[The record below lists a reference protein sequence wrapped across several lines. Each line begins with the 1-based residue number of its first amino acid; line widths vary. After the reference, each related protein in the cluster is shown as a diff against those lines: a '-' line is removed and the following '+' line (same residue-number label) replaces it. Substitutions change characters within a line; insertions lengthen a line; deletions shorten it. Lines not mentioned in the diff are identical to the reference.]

1 MTFREKLQQEH
12 PEEVSEFWTGGCH
25 NCPYSY
31 GYEVEPIGEHCE
43 NIKCRDCWD
52 REIPT
57 EQPTGKTYEDGLQDA
72 LELAKKI
79 NVVTVRWF
87 DGYMEVFNATEVR
100 FGNAYLWM
108 RLEDGNN
115 RHIPL
120 SQVRWFG
127 TSIESHQKTGM

>member
-1 MTFREKLQQEH
+1 MK
-12 PEEVSEFWTGGCH
+12 
-25 NCPYSY
+25 
-31 GYEVEPIGEHCE
+31 GE
-43 NIKCRDCWD
+43 DMAD
-52 REIPT
+52 
-57 EQPTGKTYEDGLQDA
+57 
-72 LELAKKI
+72 KKI

-120 SQVRWFG
+120 SQVRLFG
-127 TSIESHQKTGM
+127 TSIESHQVNGM